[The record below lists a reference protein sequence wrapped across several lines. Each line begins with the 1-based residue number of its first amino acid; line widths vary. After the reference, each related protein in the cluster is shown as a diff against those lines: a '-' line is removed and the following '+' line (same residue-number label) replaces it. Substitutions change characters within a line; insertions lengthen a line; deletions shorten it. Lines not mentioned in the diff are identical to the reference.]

1 MARRQ
6 DKVGIEGAAENNCE
20 PVLNR
25 SLTAAPPSKDAL
37 ASRRR
42 RLGTALHE
50 LAADL
55 AQERRRTAQLER
67 ELARLR
73 SRRPQGSHPTTEDAA

>member
-6 DKVGIEGAAENNCE
+6 DKVGIGGAAENDGG
-20 PVLNR
+20 PVINR
-25 SLTAAPPSKDAL
+25 SVTVAPPCEDAL

-42 RLGTALHE
+42 RLGTALHG
-50 LAADL
+50 LAMDL

-67 ELARLR
+67 ELARFR
-73 SRRPQGSHPTTEDAA
+73 SGRPHGSHPTTEDAA